1 MQRASPY
8 TGLLPLT
15 RRRVTG
21 EHALLVTQAP
31 RLRGKEATMRRVSC
45 GLATSVMSVIA
56 LAGAP
61 AEPQLA
67 VFVVIENHAGVPRHV
82 LARAIQTVADVYR
95 PLGVGIAWIRA
106 PFPAGD
112 TPTLYLSLLAR
123 TGGGEHRTS
132 MVGIDAPAIRDAPTH
147 LGHILYRRIGD
158 DDESS
163 RALGYVMAHLVRG
176 VLLSHDALDRPT
188 IVRADRQ
195 TARRMAEGATVFT
208 REEVKAIQDR
218 VAAGAR

>member
-1 MQRASPY
+1 
-8 TGLLPLT
+8 
-15 RRRVTG
+15 
-21 EHALLVTQAP
+21 
-31 RLRGKEATMRRVSC
+31 
-45 GLATSVMSVIA
+45 MSAVA
-56 LAGAP
+56 LAGVA
-61 AEPQLA
+61 ANPQLP

-82 LARAIQTVADVYR
+82 LARAIYTVADVYR

-112 TPTLYLSLLAR
+112 TPTLYLSLLPR

-132 MVGIDAPAIRDAPTH
+132 MVGIDAPSTSDAQAH

-158 DDESS
+158 DDETR

-176 VLLSHDALDRPT
+176 VVLAHGASDRPT

-195 TARRMAEGATVFT
+195 TARRMADGTQVFT
-208 REEVKAIQDR
+208 QEEVKAIQDSVASR
-218 VAAGAR
+218 VR